1 MKEFFA
7 KVWGGIVKAAKA
19 VGNFFAKL
27 FGKKEEAAEEAV
39 AEEKTEE

>member
-19 VGNFFAKL
+19 VANFFANL
-27 FGKKEEAAEEAV
+27 FGGKKEEAAEEKK
-39 AEEKTEE
+39 EG